1 MLKQSSSKMKKVFA
15 ILFAVFFIA
24 SLTAVTASARPG
36 WYRGGNWGWGGYP
49 WWGYGYPYQ
58 AYPADTGLPYM
69 MGQYPAHATSI
80 QSPTPVA
87 STQASAPA

>member
-1 MLKQSSSKMKKVFA
+1 MLKQKLSEPRK
-15 ILFAVFFIA
+15 ILLILLIVLFVA
-24 SLTAVTASARPG
+24 SLAGVTVSAK
-36 WYRGGNWGWGGYP
+36 GGSYWSGYGGWGGYP

-69 MGQYPAHATSI
+69 MGQYPAPATSI
-80 QSPTPVA
+80 QAPAPVA